1 MRQLPIVASTV
12 LLALSLGC
20 QAPVDHTAEASALL
34 ERDRA
39 WAQAAEAGTNAD
51 SVLQFWTDDA
61 QVLMPGQP
69 VIVGKEALRQMVTA
83 SFATP
88 GFHLSWVPDSAVVSV
103 RGDLG
108 YSYGTNSVAVP
119 DSTGRVI
126 TQVGRYVAVW
136 RKDSDGQ
143 WRCVIDIY
151 NVGPV
156 GSPS

>member
-1 MRQLPIVASTV
+1 MRHAPIIVSTAV
-12 LLALSLGC
+12 LALSLGC
-20 QAPVDHTAEASALL
+20 RAPVDSTAETTALL

-39 WAQAAEAGTNAD
+39 WAQAAEAGTNVD

-61 QVLMPGQP
+61 RVLMPGQP
-69 VIVGKEALRQMVTA
+69 VIVGKEALRQMVTT

-88 GFHLSWVPDSAVVSV
+88 GFHLSWIPDSAVVSG

-119 DSTGRVI
+119 ESTGSVK

-136 RKDSDGQ
+136 RKDSDGL

>member
-1 MRQLPIVASTV
+1 MRQLSVTV
-12 LLALSLGC
+12 SAALLALSLGC
-20 QAPVDHTAEASALL
+20 QAPVDSTAEAIALL

-51 SVLQFWTDDA
+51 SVLQFWSDDA
-61 QVLMPGQP
+61 RVLMPGQP
-69 VIVGKEALRQMVTA
+69 EIVGKEALRQMVTA

-88 GFHLSWVPDSAVVSV
+88 GFHLSWIPDSAVVSV

-108 YSYGTNSVAVP
+108 YSYGTNSVRVP
-119 DSTGRVI
+119 DSTGGVV

-136 RKDSDGQ
+136 QKDPDGQ

-151 NVGPV
+151 NAGPV
-156 GSPS
+156 DSPL